1 MTDGGIFQDLAQY
14 VHLGKE
20 TLDLLRAAGGLL
32 PQSAKR
38 AEVEQKIAAAEDAL
52 KRADAALA
60 QKLGFQL
67 CQCTYPPQI
76 MLWRERE
83 KVTKCPN
90 PECGRTIK
98 DVSEAFNRPRPSP
111 SPYV

>member
-14 VHLGKE
+14 IHVSKE
-20 TLDLLRAAGGLL
+20 TLDLLKAAVGLL
-32 PQSAKR
+32 PKSAKH

-60 QKLGFQL
+60 QKLGFEL
-67 CQCTYPPQI
+67 CRCTYPPQI
-76 MLWRERE
+76 MLWSEQE

-90 PECGRTIK
+90 PKCGRTIK
-98 DVSEAFNRPRPSP
+98 DVSYEFNRPR
-111 SPYV
+111 

>member
-1 MTDGGIFQDLAQY
+1 MTDSGIFQDLAQY
-14 VHLGKE
+14 IHFGKE
-20 TLDLLRAAGGLL
+20 SLDLLKAAGSLL
-32 PQSAKR
+32 PKSAKR
-38 AEVEQKIAAAEDAL
+38 TEVEQKITAAEDAL

-67 CQCTYPPQI
+67 CRCTYPPQI
-76 MLWRERE
+76 MLWHEQE

-98 DVSEAFNRPRPSP
+98 DFNRPLPKP
-111 SPYV
+111 SPYF